1 MSSLSLKARLSWLI
15 GVVLVATLLVNV
27 GILILHAGPRIRAED
42 ETSLRLTREL
52 VLMTVASI
60 QETSDPAPA
69 LKRFYES
76 LGTLRHVDVRVLP
89 VGGSPLEP
97 LARRPASAAELPG
110 WFVALVDVPPR
121 VSIIPVRVR
130 GVDYGRIAIMS
141 NPLDELAEIWSDV
154 SWLALVSLLATSA
167 ILAIVLVI
175 VRCSLTPFG
184 HMQKALSELEA
195 GRSNVRVALAG
206 ASEFR
211 GIAGAVNS
219 LATTLDQVKA
229 ENRSLLGE
237 LMRVQDDERKAIARD
252 LHDEAGPCLFS
263 IRAGAHAIG
272 ELAES
277 DAPDLGRL
285 RQITANVGK
294 ACEALQSLIS
304 GLLGRLRPRGLADFG
319 LSDVLGGLI
328 ASWKVARPDVAV
340 ELIAPHD
347 LTTLDEQTA
356 STAYRVAQEAM
367 TNVFRHAGASR
378 ASVAI
383 EFAPFESSVEGDAEE
398 ECGAALRIVVED
410 DGKGIPERP
419 QLGLGI
425 IGMRERVQALGGRMT
440 IEKRPEGG
448 TRLTVYLP
456 IADDGET

>member
-1 MSSLSLKARLSWLI
+1 MWFLSLKARLSWLI
-15 GVVLVATLLVNV
+15 GVVLVATLMVNV
-27 GILILHAGPRIRAED
+27 AILVLHAGPRIRAED

-89 VGGSPLEP
+89 AGDSPIEP
-97 LARRPASAAELPG
+97 LARRASSEMSLPG

-121 VSIIPVRVR
+121 VTVIPVRVR

-184 HMQKALSELEA
+184 GMQKALSELEA

-219 LATTLDQVKA
+219 LAATLDQVKA

-319 LSDVLGGLI
+319 LRDVLGGLI
-328 ASWKVARPDVAV
+328 ASWKIARPDVAV

-347 LTTLDEQTA
+347 LSTLDEQTA

-383 EFAPFESSVEGDAEE
+383 EFAPLEGDAEE

-425 IGMRERVQALGGRMT
+425 IGMRERVQALGGRMAL
-440 IEKRPEGG
+440 EKRAGGG
-448 TRLTVYLP
+448 TRLTVFLP
-456 IADDGET
+456 IVDDAEP